1 MSLTWDVVIVGGGS
15 AGCVLANRLS
25 ADSRRRVLLIE
36 AGPDLPPGQEPDAIR
51 DIYPARAAFDPGNH
65 WPNLLAYRQPV
76 GGNTAER
83 PPLAKYE
90 QARILGGGSSIN
102 GQMANRG
109 TPADYDDWEAAGA
122 LGWNWRSVLPYF
134 CRLETDLDY
143 DGPLHGKDGPIL
155 IHRVPVE
162 TWPGFALGAKAAIE
176 AMGYPNLG
184 DQNGGYTDGCFS
196 MSLSND
202 GRDRVSTARGYLGA
216 DVRARPNLE
225 VLTETTVRALLV
237 EDRTIVGVEVERGAE
252 RRRILARRTVLA
264 AGAVH
269 SPAFLLRA
277 GIGRAG
283 ALRDLGIAVV
293 ADRPGVGENL
303 QEHPG
308 VSTSAFIKRGAR
320 LGDGTRRHM
329 LFGLRYSSGYSDC
342 PPSDM
347 YLAVVARS
355 AWHPLGRRIGTL
367 ITWLNKAHS
376 RGWVRLAS
384 ADPEAPP
391 VVALNFLA
399 DQRDTER
406 LVGGVRLMATIMARP
421 ELAPL
426 IDCASPSAYSGF
438 AKALG
443 QVTLRNYLVTAPA
456 AGLLDIAPVLRE
468 RFCRR
473 FLSNG
478 RTLAEL
484 IADDEALRDF
494 VEANA
499 IAQWHVSGTCR
510 MGTADLSDAVV
521 DPFTMAVHGV
531 AGLHIADASVM
542 PTVPRANTN
551 IPTIM
556 VAERAADL
564 IIQAEAITRE
574 PGMAQPSST
583 IGETSRR

>member
-1 MSLTWDVVIVGGGS
+1 MSPTWDVVIVGGGS

-36 AGPDLPPGQEPDAIR
+36 AGPDLPPGQEPEAIR
-51 DIYPARAAFDPGNH
+51 DIYPARAAYDPDHH
-65 WPNLLAYRQPV
+65 WPDLMAYRQPV

-134 CRLETDLDY
+134 RRLETDLDY

-155 IHRVPVE
+155 IHRVPAA

-176 AMGYPNLG
+176 ALGHANLG
-184 DQNGGYTDGCFS
+184 DQNGVYTDGCFS

-202 GRDRVSTARGYLGA
+202 GRDRVSTARGYLSA
-216 DVRARPNLE
+216 DIRARPNLE
-225 VLTETTVRALLV
+225 VMTETIVRALIV
-237 EDRTIVGVEVERGAE
+237 EGRTVVGVEVERGAE

-283 ALRDLGIAVV
+283 ALRDLGIQVV
-293 ADRPGVGENL
+293 ADLPGVGENL

-308 VSTSAFIKRGAR
+308 ISTSAFIKRGAR
-320 LGDGTRRHM
+320 LGAGTRRHM
-329 LFGLRYSSGYSDC
+329 LFGLRYSSGHADC
-342 PPSDM
+342 PASDM

-367 ITWLNKAHS
+367 ITWLNKVHS

-384 ADPEAPP
+384 ADPTAAPL
-391 VVALNFLA
+391 VALNFLA
-399 DQRDTER
+399 DQRDTDR
-406 LVGGVRLMATIMARP
+406 LVEGVRLMATILARP
-421 ELAPL
+421 ELAPM
-426 IDCASPSAYSGF
+426 IDCAAPSAYIDF

-443 QVTLRNYLVTAPA
+443 KVTPRNYLMTAPA
-456 AGLLDIAPVLRE
+456 ACLLDVVPSLRE
-468 RFCRR
+468 PFFRR

-478 RTLAEL
+478 LSLTEI
-484 IADDEALRDF
+484 IADDEALRAF
-494 VEANA
+494 VQTNA

-510 MGTADLSDAVV
+510 MGTADMNDAVV
-521 DPFTMAVHGV
+521 DPHSMAVHGV
-531 AGLHIADASVM
+531 AGLHVADASVM

-564 IIQAEAITRE
+564 IIETEARDRLN
-574 PGMAQPSST
+574 ST
-583 IGETSRR
+583 GGSLQ